1 MHPFDVL
8 KVRMQ
13 INEGKSVGGFR
24 VLRNI
29 IKSEGIPGLYSG
41 LSAAA
46 ARQFTY
52 TTGRLGL
59 YDVFTSSL
67 TAKLNSNGSGKKV
80 NLSLPQKLG
89 CGLSAGAIAATLCCP
104 VELPWFACKRMV

>member
-1 MHPFDVL
+1 MFVHPFDVL

-67 TAKLNSNGSGKKV
+67 TAKLNSNDSGKKV

-89 CGLSAGAIAATLCCP
+89 CGATSLR
-104 VELPWFACKRMV
+104 FAPPFGGIWI

>member
-89 CGLSAGAIAATLCCP
+89 VACPPVLLLPLCAALSRS
-104 VELPWFACKRMV
+104 PWFACKRMV